1 MVPPAQVSSAAGA
14 KAGGSSWL
22 RMVLIGRN
30 PRATRRRLAVLLGL
44 GLIGFVTGK
53 FILLPVRVS
62 GVSMLPTY
70 REGSIH
76 FVNRLAYWHHEPR
89 RGDVVAIAFS
99 PDADR
104 TWVPPHIL
112 LVKRIIGLPGETVA
126 FIRGR
131 VWINGQKLEEPYEQL
146 PCDWNRPPVKLAPDE
161 YFVVGDNRSMPQRD
175 HEFGVCQRRQIV
187 GQVLP

>member
-1 MVPPAQVSSAAGA
+1 
-14 KAGGSSWL
+14 
-22 RMVLIGRN
+22 MVLIGRN

-76 FVNRLAYWHHEPR
+76 FVNRLAYWHHEPH